1 MTPSVGFALLLSA
14 LAGLST
20 TIGSLLALFVRKPG
34 SRLMTLTLGFSGGV
48 MILVSFVELL
58 PGGIDALG
66 FGLANLAFFG
76 GMMAMFLIDALIP
89 HDYMAE
95 HHHTETENGQDAPL
109 GQPFNPSTELP
120 STVPS
125 TSLRAGL
132 GTGRAQ
138 DKAEDAALKSRLL
151 KAGLFVALGLGI
163 HNFPEGMATFATSL
177 SDPQLGIAIAVAIA
191 FHNIPEGLAV
201 SAPVYAATG
210 SRGKAFW
217 WSFLSGVAEPV
228 GALLAAAVL
237 MPFLSEAVLGGLL
250 SVVAGIM
257 VFISIDELL
266 PVSRA
271 YGEEHLSIVGI
282 VGGMVVMAL
291 SLWML
296 Q

>member
-1 MTPSVGFALLLSA
+1 MTPNVGFALLLSA

-66 FGLANLAFFG
+66 FALANLAFFG

-95 HHHTETENGQDAPL
+95 HHHPDVGGVSRPRSSDPDDSDPDA
-109 GQPFNPSTELP
+109 Q
-120 STVPS
+120 
-125 TSLRAGL
+125 
-132 GTGRAQ
+132 
-138 DKAEDAALKSRLL
+138 DAALKSRLL

-210 SRGKAFW
+210 SRSKAFW

-237 MPFLSEAVLGGLL
+237 MPFLNEAVLGGLL

-271 YGEEHLSIVGI
+271 YGEEHLSIIGI
-282 VGGMVVMAL
+282 VGGMVVMAA

>member
-1 MTPSVGFALLLSA
+1 MTPDVGFALLLSA

-58 PGGIDALG
+58 PGGINAIG
-66 FGLANLAFFG
+66 FALANLSFFG
-76 GMMAMFLIDALIP
+76 GMIAMFLIDALIP

-95 HHHTETENGQDAPL
+95 HHHPETENGQD
-109 GQPFNPSTELP
+109 T
-120 STVPS
+120 
-125 TSLRAGL
+125 
-132 GTGRAQ
+132 
-138 DKAEDAALKSRLL
+138 ALKSRLL

-163 HNFPEGMATFATSL
+163 HNFPEGMASFATAL
-177 SDPQLGIAIAVAIA
+177 SDPHLGIAIAVAIA
-191 FHNIPEGLAV
+191 IHNVPEGLAV

-210 SRGKAFW
+210 SRSKAFW
-217 WSFLSGVAEPV
+217 WSFLSGVAEPM
-228 GALLAAAVL
+228 GALLAAVVL
-237 MPFLSEAVLGGLL
+237 MPFLNATILGGLL
-250 SVVAGIM
+250 SAVAGIM

-282 VGGMVVMAL
+282 VVGMAVMSL

-296 Q
+296 K

>member
-1 MTPSVGFALLLSA
+1 MTPNVGFALLLSA

-58 PGGIDALG
+58 PSGIDALG
-66 FGLANLAFFG
+66 FAPANLAFFG
-76 GMMAMFLIDALIP
+76 GMVAMFLIDALIP

-95 HHHTETENGQDAPL
+95 HHHTETENDQDAAL
-109 GQPFNPSTELP
+109 RQPFDG
-120 STVPS
+120 
-125 TSLRAGL
+125 AQD
-132 GTGRAQ
+132 RAQ
-138 DKAEDAALKSRLL
+138 DAALKSRLL

-177 SDPQLGIAIAVAIA
+177 SDPQLGIAITVAIA

-237 MPFLSEAVLGGLL
+237 MPFLNEAVLGGLL

-282 VGGMVVMAL
+282 VAGMVVMAL

>member
-1 MTPSVGFALLLSA
+1 MTPNVGFALLLSA

-76 GMMAMFLIDALIP
+76 GMVVMFLIDALIP

-95 HHHTETENGQDAPL
+95 HHHTETENGQDASL
-109 GQPFNPSTELP
+109 QP
-120 STVPS
+120 
-125 TSLRAGL
+125 
-132 GTGRAQ
+132 AQ
-138 DKAEDAALKSRLL
+138 DAALKSRLL

-177 SDPQLGIAIAVAIA
+177 SDPQLGIAIAIAIA

-201 SAPVYAATG
+201 SAPIYAATG
-210 SRGKAFW
+210 SRSKAFW
-217 WSFLSGVAEPV
+217 WSFFSGVAEPV
-228 GALLAAAVL
+228 GALLAAVVL
-237 MPFLSEAVLGGLL
+237 MPFLNDAILGVLL
-250 SVVAGIM
+250 SAVAGIM

-282 VGGMVVMAL
+282 FVGMVVMSL

-296 Q
+296 

>member
-1 MTPSVGFALLLSA
+1 MTSSIGFALLLSA

-20 TIGSLLALFVRKPG
+20 TIGSLLALFVREPG

-66 FGLANLAFFG
+66 FASANLAFFG

-95 HHHTETENGQDAPL
+95 HHHTEVENSQNAPL
-109 GQPFNPSTELP
+109 RQPFD
-120 STVPS
+120 PS
-125 TSLRAGL
+125 TSLRAGS
-132 GTGRAQ
+132 AQ
-138 DKAEDAALKSRLL
+138 DKAQDVALRSRLL

-177 SDPQLGIAIAVAIA
+177 SDPQMGIAIAIAIA

-237 MPFLSEAVLGGLL
+237 MPFLNDAVLGGLL

-282 VGGMVVMAL
+282 VAGMVVMAT

>member
-1 MTPSVGFALLLSA
+1 MTSNVWFALLLST

-58 PGGIDALG
+58 PGGIDAIG
-66 FGLANLAFFG
+66 FAPANLAFFG
-76 GMMAMFLIDALIP
+76 GMMAMYLIDVLIP

-95 HHHTETENGQDAPL
+95 HHHTETG
-109 GQPFNPSTELP
+109 TEDD
-120 STVPS
+120 
-125 TSLRAGL
+125 
-132 GTGRAQ
+132 Q
-138 DKAEDAALKSRLL
+138 DAALKSRLL
-151 KAGLFVALGLGI
+151 KTGLFVALGLGI
-163 HNFPEGMATFATSL
+163 HNFPEGMASFATAL
-177 SDPQLGIAIAVAIA
+177 SDPQLGIAIAIAIA
-191 FHNIPEGLAV
+191 IHNIPEGLAV

-210 SRGKAFW
+210 SRSKAFW
-217 WSFLSGVAEPV
+217 WSFLSGVAEPA
-228 GALLAAAVL
+228 GALLAAVVL
-237 MPFLSEAVLGGLL
+237 MPFLNEAILGGLL
-250 SVVAGIM
+250 SAVAGIM

-271 YGEEHLSIVGI
+271 YGEEHLSIIGI
-282 VGGMVVMAL
+282 VVGMAVMSL